1 MVRNGKTS
9 SKFHHV
15 LSEHDVLL
23 QSWLCT
29 NRSCHSSITPSI
41 HSILGTSIHTD
52 LQKLHA
58 ELGAELSYGQSER
71 LLRLM
76 SAGKRCVNNR
86 ERLRRTVKSVG
97 QHMDRYEF
105 ESEVTTESAAKL
117 YIHIDGGYVHHWDER
132 GKNIEI
138 LVGKVYSPEAVIEQS
153 KAHGK
158 IVKRGCFSSAKKD
171 KQCSIQSRLLSSA
184 QSQGLTHQTQV
195 TAFYD
200 GAANCRKV
208 VKVLEPYC
216 QKMTCVLD
224 WFHIAKRFTVLKN
237 SLLET
242 SHPFLASAKEAL
254 WKGNVDKALELLLT
268 IRRFPLNATGLERL
282 DSCYE
287 YIDNNRAFIVNY
299 NQRYHGDLPIT
310 SHVAESTVEHLLN
323 QRCRKNQKMQWSR
336 PGADN
341 VLQIRSAIASE
352 QREKKWKR
360 YIVEKYAV
368 AA

>member
-1 MVRNGKTS
+1 MVKNGQTS

-15 LSEHDVLL
+15 LSEHEVLL

-29 NRSCHSSITPSI
+29 NRSCRHSITPSI
-41 HSILGTSIHTD
+41 HGLLGTAIHTD

-58 ELGAELSYGQSER
+58 ELGAELSYGRSER
-71 LLRLM
+71 LLELM
-76 SAGKRCVNNR
+76 SAGKRGINNR
-86 ERLRRTVKSVG
+86 ERLRRTVNSVG
-97 QHMDRYEF
+97 QSMDSYELASK
-105 ESEVTTESAAKL
+105 ETTEGASEL
-117 YIHIDGGYVHHWDER
+117 YVHVDGGYVHHWDER

-138 LVGKVYSPEAVIEQS
+138 LVGKVYSPDAVIEKS
-153 KAHGK
+153 KGHRK

-171 KQCSIQSRLLSSA
+171 KQRSIQSRLLSSA
-184 QSQGLTHQTQV
+184 LSQGLTKQTQV

-200 GAANCRKV
+200 GAANCRKT
-208 VKVLEPYC
+208 VKVLEPHC
-216 QKMTCVLD
+216 QKLTCVLD

-242 SHPFLASAKEAL
+242 SHPILADAKQAL
-254 WKGNVDKALELLLT
+254 WKGDVKKALAELLT
-268 IRRFPLNATGLERL
+268 IRRFPLNVTGLERL

-287 YIDNNRAFIVNY
+287 YIKNNRAFIVNY
-299 NQRYHGDLPIT
+299 NKRYHAKLPIT

-323 QRCRKNQKMQWSR
+323 QRCRKKQKMQWSR

-341 VLQIRSAIASE
+341 VLQLRSAIESE
-352 QREKKWKR
+352 QWEHKWKQ
-360 YIVEKYAV
+360 YITEKYAV